1 MLLYA
6 TLMWYFTRTIGAH
19 MLILQRSIGLSIHIG
34 GNIKVIFLGRKNG
47 GLTIGIEVPKDVPI
61 FRSEIVNIL
70 FMRKKKVD
78 DTYFSRKP
86 ILISP

>member
-1 MLLYA
+1 
-6 TLMWYFTRTIGAH
+6 
-19 MLILQRSIGLSIHIG
+19 MLILQRSIGQSIHIG

-47 GLTIGIEVPKDVPI
+47 GITVGIEAPKDVLI
-61 FRSEIVNIL
+61 LRSEIVNNF